1 MVKKSSARTMLLLTV
16 AGAIW
21 VLVVG
26 GYVVTRVN
34 GEKRLQVDDRF
45 ERRVKSSSISRD
57 LKTKKGKDTPDGK
70 DKKGKGKKGKGKKG
84 KDKKGGSKGG
94 GGGDV

>member
-1 MVKKSSARTMLLLTV
+1 MKKSSARTMLLLTV